1 MSDEYEEYIIFGRL
15 LVILQVFLFPFYFL
29 ILTLLFAPD
38 QIPLLLFLDEIY
50 PMAGTLIG
58 FILMKFGAPIVF
70 SIPFFLWSYLWR
82 DQIADTYELMGQR
95 VLKLSVGTLLFY
107 GLNCAIVLLF
117 LLPFLAPLVALAGG
131 YFIARLI
138 FGEAKSKKVLLVTVI
153 YLPIPLLI
161 AIGFYG
167 GILDELVTFVILWD
181 TFLPYLYGICLGLAD
196 GIVIGSIILLI
207 YEGAKQVDP
216 TVPIPSGLI
225 TLISLG
231 LGVIFMGIF
240 LVGPEGPENLVLTS
254 LNITFVIHLIAI
266 TIGIGVFLIRYLKG
280 LAQVSGGGYIGWL
293 SIIAFQAVN
302 ILSSPNVFPELG
314 FSKSMAVFLA
324 FGLFLLLFIISF
336 RQVHQQEADYG
347 Y

>member
-15 LVILQVFLFPFYFL
+15 LVILQVFLFPIYFF

-38 QIPLLLFLDEIY
+38 QIPLLLLLDEFY

-58 FILMKFGAPIVF
+58 YILMKFGAPIVF

-95 VLKLSVGTLLFY
+95 VLKLSIGTLLFY
-107 GLNCAIVLLF
+107 GLNCAIILLF
-117 LLPFLAPLVALAGG
+117 LLPFLAPLIALAGG

-153 YLPIPLLI
+153 YIPIPLLI
-161 AIGFYG
+161 ALGFYS
-167 GILDELVTFVILWD
+167 GILDELVTFVYLWD
-181 TFLPYLYGICLGLAD
+181 TYLPYLYGICLGLAD
-196 GIVIGSIILLI
+196 GLVIGSILLLI

-216 TVPIPSGLI
+216 TVPIPSGFI
-225 TLISLG
+225 TIISLA
-231 LGVIFMGIF
+231 LGAIFIGVF
-240 LVGPEGPENLVLTS
+240 LIGPEGLALTS
-254 LNITFVIHLIAI
+254 LNITFIIHLIAI
-266 TIGIGVFLIRYLKG
+266 AIGLGVFAIRFLKG
-280 LAQVSGGGYIGWL
+280 LGEVSGGGYIGWL

-302 ILSSPNVFPELG
+302 ILSSPNIAL

-336 RQVHQQEADYG
+336 RQVHQQEADYD

>member
-15 LVILQVFLFPFYFL
+15 LVILQVFLFPIYFF

-38 QIPLLLFLDEIY
+38 QIPLLLFLDGIY
-50 PMAGTLIG
+50 PMAGTYIG

-95 VLKLSVGTLLFY
+95 VLKLSIGTLLFY

-161 AIGFYG
+161 ALGFYS
-167 GILDELVTFVILWD
+167 GILDDLVTFAFWWE
-181 TFLPYLYGICLGLAD
+181 TYLPYLYGICLGLAD
-196 GIVIGSIILLI
+196 GLVIGSILLLI

-216 TVPIPSGLI
+216 TVPIPNGLI
-225 TLISLG
+225 TLISLA
-231 LGVIFMGIF
+231 LGTIFIGIF
-240 LVGPEGPENLVLTS
+240 LVGPEGLGLTS
-254 LNITFVIHLIAI
+254 LNITFIIHLIAI
-266 TIGIGVFLIRYLKG
+266 AVGLVVFAIRFLKG
-280 LAQVSGGGYIGWL
+280 LGQVSGGGYIGWL

-302 ILSSPNVFPELG
+302 ILSSSNFAL

-336 RQVHQQEADYG
+336 RQVQQQEADYG